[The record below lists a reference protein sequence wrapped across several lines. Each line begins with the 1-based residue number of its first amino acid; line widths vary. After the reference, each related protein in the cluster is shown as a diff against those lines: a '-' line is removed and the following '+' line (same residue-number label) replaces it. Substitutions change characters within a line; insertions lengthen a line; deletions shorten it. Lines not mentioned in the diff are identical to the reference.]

1 MSEDLEMLAQA
12 LRGSPEDVM
21 ANARHCI
28 SVIDAE
34 VVRLLA
40 MRQERARSIGLAKRE
55 LGLPVYDHA
64 REVQVVKQFCALATE
79 RGLPL
84 GHAETIIGAVVAIA
98 HSVQEVGGQE
108 RREAL
113 QKPKGDQK

>member
-1 MSEDLEMLAQA
+1 MTEAPETLAQA
-12 LRGSPEDVM
+12 LRRSPEDAM

-40 MRQERARSIGLAKRE
+40 MRRERARSIGLAKRE

-64 REVQVVKQFCALATE
+64 RETQVVKQFCALAKE
-79 RGLPL
+79 HGLPP
-84 GHAETIIGAVVAIA
+84 GHAETIIGAIVAMA
-98 HSVQEVGGQE
+98 HS
-108 RREAL
+108 A
-113 QKPKGDQK
+113 QKEEDA